1 MIPIHIREE
10 WQIVQAES
18 ISSGLINDSFKIR
31 NKLGDILFVQ
41 KINSKVFKDP
51 KVIQKNLRTF
61 LSFMDD
67 KWSSIGL
74 LKPELISEKEDE
86 EKLEP
91 GTDLW
96 RLMKYFPDLDRLPV
110 AFNEHQLA
118 SLGEK
123 YGSLINLLRGFSIK
137 EIESPLP
144 GFFNTETRYEQLLK
158 AEVEKQQNET
168 EDQSVFER
176 LLTQYKG
183 LEFSRLVES
192 FDQVCINDCK
202 IGNALFDG
210 DQVKALVDFDTL
222 MIGSPY
228 FEFADLFRSSCWDPD
243 ENSELLPSFKPQY
256 FKSLSK
262 GFWNGSLVKAIS
274 FDPALALEA
283 IKNLIWQQS
292 SRFLADHFQGDIYY
306 KSEFRGQNLQR
317 AKNQLHLLE
326 KTIEMEPRL
335 LLDLEPYIFNKKT

>member
-228 FEFADLFRSSCWDPD
+228 FEFASNI
-243 ENSELLPSFKPQY
+243 EFK
-256 FKSLSK
+256 
-262 GFWNGSLVKAIS
+262 
-274 FDPALALEA
+274 DM
-283 IKNLIWQQS
+283 
-292 SRFLADHFQGDIYY
+292 D
-306 KSEFRGQNLQR
+306 
-317 AKNQLHLLE
+317 
-326 KTIEMEPRL
+326 EPRI
-335 LLDLEPYIFNKKT
+335 YITSRNKQK